1 VLGRPDRSNEEACM
15 TQPLPIALMLKSYAG
30 DFAFAKRLVE
40 SFKRHNPEGLTL
52 FCVVPVS
59 DMSLFAPLEA
69 EHVVVMDEGPF
80 EKYFVSEE
88 LNGTRAGYIN
98 QEIVKLAFHELDL
111 AENYFCVDSDA
122 VFIRDIHAADFLAP
136 DGFPYTVLVENNEL
150 KVEPRYY
157 SQYWQSR
164 EKALTH
170 IAELVGLPGSVLLTC
185 HGHQVFSTVVL
196 RSFVADFLMPRG
208 WSYRDALAEA
218 PYEFTWY
225 NFWLQKSAVIPVH
238 PREELVKVF
247 HHENQHFEYIL
258 RGVTEADMSRG
269 FLAVVVNS
277 NYSRGM
283 GVLPAD
289 SPKPQALA
297 PYLSYGE
304 VAQLISA
311 KAADTFRRHTK
322 RSR

>member
-1 VLGRPDRSNEEACM
+1 MSEA
-15 TQPLPIALMLKSYAG
+15 
-30 DFAFAKRLVE
+30 
-40 SFKRHNPEGLTL
+40 
-52 FCVVPVS
+52 
-59 DMSLFAPLEA
+59 
-69 EHVVVMDEGPF
+69 PF
-80 EKYFVSEE
+80 EKYFVTEE
-88 LNGTRAGYIN
+88 LNGTRPGYIN

-122 VFIRDIHAADFLAP
+122 VFIRDIHASDFLAP

-164 EKALTH
+164 EEALAR
-170 IAELVGLPGSVLLTC
+170 IADLIGLEGPVLLTC
-185 HGHQVFSTVVL
+185 HGHQVFSSSEL
-196 RSFVADFLMPRG
+196 RAFVADFLSPRG

-225 NFWLQKSAVIPVH
+225 NFWLQKSGVIPIH

-258 RGVTEADMSRG
+258 RGVTEADMARG

-277 NYSRGM
+277 NYSRDM
-283 GVLPAD
+283 GVLAAD
-289 SPKPQALA
+289 APKPQALA

-304 VAQLISA
+304 VAELIGA
-311 KAADTFRRHTK
+311 KVTDTFRRRTK

>member
-1 VLGRPDRSNEEACM
+1 M

-30 DFAFAKRLVE
+30 DFAFAQRLVE

-52 FCVVPVS
+52 FCVVPAS
-59 DMSLFAPLEA
+59 DMSLFAPLAA

-88 LNGTRAGYIN
+88 LNGTRPGYIN
-98 QEIVKLAFHELDL
+98 QEIVKLAFHELGL

-136 DGFPYTVLVENNEL
+136 DGYPYTVLVEDNEL

-157 SQYWQSR
+157 SQYWELR
-164 EKALTH
+164 EAALRH
-170 IAELVGLPGSVLLTC
+170 IADLVGLPGPVLLTC
-185 HGHQVFSTVVL
+185 HGHQVFSSAVL
-196 RSFVADFLMPRG
+196 ESFVSEFLAPRG
-208 WSYRDALAEA
+208 WTYKDALAEA
-218 PYEFTWY
+218 PYEFSWY
-225 NFWLQKSAVIPVH
+225 NFWLQKSLVIPIH
-238 PREELVKVF
+238 PRENMVKVF

-258 RGVTEADMSRG
+258 RGVTAADMARG

-277 NYSRGM
+277 NYSRDM

-289 SPKPQALA
+289 APKPQALA

-304 VAQLISA
+304 VAKLISA
-311 KAADTFRRHTK
+311 KAADTFQRRIK

>member
-1 VLGRPDRSNEEACM
+1 
-15 TQPLPIALMLKSYAG
+15 
-30 DFAFAKRLVE
+30 
-40 SFKRHNPEGLTL
+40 
-52 FCVVPVS
+52 
-59 DMSLFAPLEA
+59 
-69 EHVVVMDEGPF
+69 VVMDEGPF

-98 QEIVKLAFHELDL
+98 QEIVKLSFHELDL

-185 HGHQVFSTVVL
+185 HGHQVFSTIVL
-196 RSFVADFLMPRG
+196 RSFVANFLRPRG

-258 RGVTEADMSRG
+258 RGVTEADMARG

-289 SPKPQALA
+289 APKPQALA

-311 KAADTFRRHTK
+311 KAADTFRRRTK